1 MGLALILSVFPEV
14 GSGTSI
20 GERYILEP
28 QQHQY
33 LKVKNADHGNIYIMA
48 YISVFQTMKLIIFSF
63 LEKQD
68 YQHKKFNKPFGEVR
82 FNSKNIILLC

>member
-1 MGLALILSVFPEV
+1 MGLALILLVFPEV

-33 LKVKNADHGNIYIMA
+33 LKVKNADHGNILWHTL
-48 YISVFQTMKLIIFSF
+48 VSF
-63 LEKQD
+63 KQ
-68 YQHKKFNKPFGEVR
+68 
-82 FNSKNIILLC
+82 

>member
-33 LKVKNADHGNIYIMA
+33 LKVKNTDHGNILWY
-48 YISVFQTMKLIIFSF
+48 
-63 LEKQD
+63 
-68 YQHKKFNKPFGEVR
+68 
-82 FNSKNIILLC
+82 ILLYFKQ